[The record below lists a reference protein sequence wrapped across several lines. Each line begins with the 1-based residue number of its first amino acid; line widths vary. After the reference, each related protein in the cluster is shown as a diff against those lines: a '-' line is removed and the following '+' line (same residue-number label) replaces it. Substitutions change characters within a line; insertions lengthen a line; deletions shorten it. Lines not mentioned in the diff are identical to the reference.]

1 MKLNF
6 EWDEEKAR
14 ANLKKH
20 RVSFDEDHREHFHRM
35 PVQDH
40 PGRLTIERPRLRYIA
55 SALLNKVT
63 TSVQRRLYRTQF
75 AHTYRQLPKRQP
87 HRSGNFMK
95 KPMARVKELES
106 TDMRIEYDFRKGVRG
121 KHSKAM
127 QAGYTITIHK
137 ADGTTM
143 VKDVMPKEG
152 AVVLEPEIQAYF
164 PDSDSVN
171 RTLRCLIPL
180 LPQKRRARTKKS

>member
-1 MKLNF
+1 
-6 EWDEEKAR
+6 
-14 ANLKKH
+14 
-20 RVSFDEDHREHFHRM
+20 
-35 PVQDH
+35 
-40 PGRLTIERPRLRYIA
+40 
-55 SALLNKVT
+55 
-63 TSVQRRLYRTQF
+63 
-75 AHTYRQLPKRQP
+75 
-87 HRSGNFMK
+87 MK
-95 KPMARVKELES
+95 KPWLES
-106 TDMRIEYDFRKGVRG
+106 TGGHRYACFRKGVRG

>member
-1 MKLNF
+1 
-6 EWDEEKAR
+6 
-14 ANLKKH
+14 
-20 RVSFDEDHREHFHRM
+20 
-35 PVQDH
+35 
-40 PGRLTIERPRLRYIA
+40 
-55 SALLNKVT
+55 
-63 TSVQRRLYRTQF
+63 
-75 AHTYRQLPKRQP
+75 
-87 HRSGNFMK
+87 MK
-95 KPMARVKELES
+95 KPMARVKELEN
-106 TDMRIEYDFRKGVRG
+106 TDMRIEYDYRKGVRG

-152 AVVLEPEIQAYF
+152 TVVLEPEIQAYF